1 MKHPWKTLTPR
12 EWRLWG
18 VSILAVTLSDLASG
32 GPDGLTLAAAWV
44 GVTSLILAAKGNVWA
59 QFLMILFSVL
69 YGVISF
75 RFRYWGEMM
84 TYLGMSLP
92 MAVWSAITRLKNP
105 SAGNGSE
112 AAIRRL
118 EKRQALIAA
127 GLSVLV
133 TGAFYFILRWFRT
146 PNLAFSTVSVTT
158 GFLAAALAMLRSSY
172 YALGCAANDL
182 VLIVLWSLAGMKDP
196 AYAPVVVNFA
206 IFFLNDL
213 YGFVNWRKRER
224 LQTA

>member
-1 MKHPWKTLTPR
+1 M
-12 EWRLWG
+12 
-18 VSILAVTLSDLASG
+18 
-32 GPDGLTLAAAWV
+32 

-69 YGVISF
+69 YGAISF
-75 RFRYWGEMM
+75 RFRYCGEMM

-92 MAVWSAITRLKNP
+92 MAVWLAVTWLKNP

-112 AAIRRL
+112 VAVRRL
-118 EKRQALIAA
+118 EKRQALLVAG

-133 TGAFYFILRWFRT
+133 TGAFYFVLRWFRT

-158 GFLAAALAMLRSSY
+158 SFLAAALAMLRSSY

-182 VLIVLWSLAGMKDP
+182 VLIVLWSLAAMKDP

-213 YGFVNWRKRER
+213 YGFVSWRKRER

>member
-1 MKHPWKTLTPR
+1 M
-12 EWRLWG
+12 
-18 VSILAVTLSDLASG
+18 
-32 GPDGLTLAAAWV
+32 

-92 MAVWSAITRLKNP
+92 MAVWSAVTWLKNP

-112 AAIRRL
+112 VAIRRL
-118 EKRQALIAA
+118 EKRQALIVA

-133 TGAFYFILRWFRT
+133 TGAFYFVLRWFRT

-158 GFLAAALAMLRSSY
+158 GLLAAALAMLRSSY
-172 YALGCAANDL
+172 YALGGAANDL
-182 VLIVLWSLAGMKDP
+182 VLVVPWSLAAMKDP

-213 YGFVNWRKRER
+213 YGFVSWRKRER
-224 LQTA
+224 LQTT

>member
-1 MKHPWKTLTPR
+1 M
-12 EWRLWG
+12 
-18 VSILAVTLSDLASG
+18 
-32 GPDGLTLAAAWV
+32 

-112 AAIRRL
+112 VAIRRL
-118 EKRQALIAA
+118 EKRQALLAA

-133 TGAFYFILRWFRT
+133 TGAFYFVLRWFRT
-146 PNLAFSTVSVTT
+146 PNLAFSTVSVTA

-213 YGFVNWRKRER
+213 YGFVSWRKRER

>member
-1 MKHPWKTLTPR
+1 MTFISNLINGISLGSVYAIIALGYTMVYGIAKMLNFAH
-12 EWRLWG
+12 G
-18 VSILAVTLSDLASG
+18 DVIM
-32 GPDGLTLAAAWV
+32 V
-44 GVTSLILAAKGNVWA
+44 GAYIC
-59 QFLMILFSVL
+59 FC
-69 YGVISF
+69 
-75 RFRYWGEMM
+75 MM

-92 MAVWSAITRLKNP
+92 MAVWSAVTWLKNP
-105 SAGNGSE
+105 AAGNGSE
-112 AAIRRL
+112 VAIRRL
-118 EKRQALIAA
+118 EKRQALIVA

-133 TGAFYFILRWFRT
+133 TGAFYFILRWLRT

-158 GFLAAALAMLRSSY
+158 GLLAAALTMLRSSY

-182 VLIVLWSLAGMKDP
+182 VPIVLWSLAAMKDP

-213 YGFVNWRKRER
+213 YGFVSWRKRER

>member
-1 MKHPWKTLTPR
+1 M
-12 EWRLWG
+12 
-18 VSILAVTLSDLASG
+18 
-32 GPDGLTLAAAWV
+32 

-92 MAVWSAITRLKNP
+92 MAVWSAI
-105 SAGNGSE
+105 
-112 AAIRRL
+112 RRL
-118 EKRQALIAA
+118 EKRRALLVA

-133 TGAFYFILRWFRT
+133 TGAFYFVLRWFRT

-158 GFLAAALAMLRSSY
+158 GLLAAALTMLRSSY
-172 YALGCAANDL
+172 YALGYAANDL
-182 VLIVLWSLAGMKDP
+182 VLIVLWSLAAMKDP

-213 YGFVNWRKRER
+213 YGFVSWRKRER

>member
-1 MKHPWKTLTPR
+1 
-12 EWRLWG
+12 
-18 VSILAVTLSDLASG
+18 
-32 GPDGLTLAAAWV
+32 
-44 GVTSLILAAKGNVWA
+44 
-59 QFLMILFSVL
+59 MILFSVL

-92 MAVWSAITRLKNP
+92 MAVWSAVTWLKNP

-112 AAIRRL
+112 VAIRRL
-118 EKRQALIAA
+118 EKRQALIVA

-158 GFLAAALAMLRSSY
+158 GLLAAALTMLRSLY

-182 VLIVLWSLAGMKDP
+182 VLVVPWSLAAMKDP
-196 AYAPVVVNFA
+196 VYAPVVVNFA
-206 IFFLNDL
+206 IFFLN
-213 YGFVNWRKRER
+213 GSVR
-224 LQTA
+224 LCELEKAGTAPSRVTALPSACAEGGPLSPGTAALFALHSGPDAIK